1 MSFKNLALLLHYGDL
16 QAILTG
22 NSIAV
27 CLKNHPRRKLE
38 FALCACPDTNPE
50 YIPIHAWASLQ
61 NHEILI
67 DDDAQKFLI
76 HQTPWTW
83 DDIRERRGNRSHLF
97 IAALRVY
104 QLPEPVNIPWNEQHR
119 DRLGAFIPLGG
130 VEIPTTTDHPVLD
143 DISFN
148 EQLDHLKTRKVPDP
162 IEQCLERLKE
172 PPKPVLIP
180 DWVNT
185 IVSLGDRSIEEDT
198 GKSNYQA
205 GTDFENIVK
214 QSLEFLGFT
223 IDETHKGGAGG
234 LDLYCSAPFPIVG
247 ECKAG
252 KKIPDTAAEQ
262 LYRIGVRNCGSPD
275 AYKTI
280 AKLIIGPGQPSK
292 YLLDSAKAQSI
303 TIMNPETLESLIQL
317 KTRYPGAVNL
327 RELEPILKSGD
338 ASKIQ
343 AYIDHAQR
351 SIDLRRRVFNTLQTC
366 QAHAQQDSFA
376 PQDLI
381 VPYSIQNRDSPIT
394 PNEIEAIL
402 IELSSPLLGY
412 IGRTGD
418 RYYPIQPLP

>member
-1 MSFKNLALLLHYGDL
+1 MTGQSIAASFKNQPRAGL
-16 QAILTG
+16 Q
-22 NSIAV
+22 
-27 CLKNHPRRKLE
+27 
-38 FALCACPDTNPE
+38 FALCSRPDDDPE
-50 YIPIHAWASLQ
+50 YIQVHAWAALVHSDYLP
-61 NHEILI
+61 
-67 DDDAQKFLI
+67 DDDAQQFLI

-83 DDIRERRGNRSHLF
+83 DEIRERRGNRSHLF

-104 QLPEPVNIPWNEQHR
+104 QLPEPIAIPWNPSHR

-130 VEIPTTTDHPVLD
+130 VDIPTNTDRPILD
-143 DISFN
+143 DNTFN
-148 EQLDHLKTRKVPDP
+148 KLLKNLKERHVPDP

-172 PPKPVLIP
+172 PPKPVVIP
-180 DWVNT
+180 DWINT
-185 IVSLGDRSIEEDT
+185 IISLGDRSIEEDT

-223 IDETHKGGAGG
+223 IDDAHKGGAGG
-234 LDLYCSAPFPIVG
+234 LDLFCSAPFPIVG

-252 KKIPDTAAEQ
+252 KKIPDSTAEQ

-275 AYKTI
+275 VYKTI

-303 TIMNPETLESLIQL
+303 TIMNPETLETLVTL
-317 KTRYPGAVNL
+317 KAQYPGAVNL

-343 AYIDHAQR
+343 DYIEQAQR

-366 QAHAQQDSFA
+366 QAHAPQNSFT
-376 PQDLI
+376 PQDLV
-381 VPYSIQNRDSPIT
+381 VPYSMQNPGSSIT
-394 PNEIEAIL
+394 PNEIESIL

-412 IGRTGD
+412 IGRNHD